1 MSTGT
6 TRDGKP
12 IQAGDQVSITGTVVS
27 VSGSGSQASLT
38 VQCNGAAAQP
48 QAPNVPYNITVLA
61 TDLIGTQSL

>member
-12 IQAGDQVSITGTVVS
+12 IQVNDQVSVTGVVIA

-48 QAPNVPYNITVLA
+48 LSPNVPYNITVLA